1 MSSISGFRRSLG
13 ARRRLVAS
21 VAAAGMLGAGGVA
34 HAADW
39 SFDPRITLN
48 SDYDD
53 NNRLTH
59 VPGEEVEVFGA
70 EFDGQVAMIAR
81 TPRTDFRFM
90 PRVRATFYPDEPD
103 EETDSE
109 FLTLDYEFRGQRH
122 RGAINA
128 DYSRRETL
136 GRFLPDD
143 FDDGIGGDPG
153 SGDDLGVS
161 TERNVQNRLSV
172 TPDISFELTE
182 RSLLEFGL
190 GYLDVKFDEQ
200 VEGDREDFTS
210 VSADAAYR
218 YLLSET
224 KSVALRV
231 RGRQYDPADNVATD
245 SQAVEVEW
253 ANRLSE
259 TSQFY
264 IRGGSDRVEEIDDL
278 GQSDWNTGFTGGA
291 GVRWEFEV
299 SELLFE
305 ATRGLDPNS
314 SGRLVARDELRLR
327 YAHSI
332 SPLARVL
339 VSVRGVKDG
348 STNSQDVFQERRFV
362 TASLGFDWR
371 MTRQFTLGGGYQYV
385 WRSIEEEPE
394 DARSNRLFLGVT
406 WEPHRL

>member
-1 MSSISGFRRSLG
+1 MY
-13 ARRRLVAS
+13 ARGPVAAW
-21 VAAAGMLGAGGVA
+21 VAAAGVFGVVGVA
-34 HAADW
+34 GAADW

-48 SDYDD
+48 ADYDD

-59 VPGEEVEVFGA
+59 IPGDEIEVFGA
-70 EFDGQVAMIAR
+70 EFDGQVDFIAR
-81 TPRTDFRFM
+81 TPRTDFRFV
-90 PRVRATFYPDEPD
+90 PRVRATFYPDDPD

-136 GRFLPDD
+136 GRYLPDD

-153 SGDDLGVS
+153 GGDDLGTS

-172 TPDISFELTE
+172 TPNISFEMTE
-182 RSLLEFGL
+182 RSLLELGV
-190 GYLDVKFDEQ
+190 GYLDVTFDEQ
-200 VEGDREDFTS
+200 VEGDREDYTS

-231 RGRQYDPADNVATD
+231 RGRQYDPADDDATD

-259 TSQFY
+259 TSQVY
-264 IRGGSDRVEEIDDL
+264 VRGGSNRVEEIDDF
-278 GQSDWNTGFTGGA
+278 GKSDWNTGFTGGA
-291 GVRWEFEV
+291 GARWEFEV

-305 ATRGLDPNS
+305 VTRGLDPNS

-327 YAHSI
+327 YAHSV
-332 SPLARVL
+332 SPLTRLL

-348 STNSQDVFQERRFV
+348 STNSQDEFQERRFV

-371 MTRQFTLGGGYQYV
+371 MTRQFTLGGAYQYV
-385 WRSIEEEPE
+385 WRSIEDEPE
-394 DARSNRLFLGVT
+394 DAQSNRLFLGVT